1 MRLVLTLVLLVVP
14 LLEVLV
20 LIQAGEVFG
29 GWQVVAALVA
39 VSLLGAYVIRREGL
53 ATWRALRD
61 SLGSGQVP
69 SRELADTALV
79 LVGGTLLLT
88 PGFLSDAV
96 GLLLILPLTR
106 PVARRLVFWLL
117 AGRFPL
123 LAMMGGVAPR
133 TQAGGSRTAGSRR
146 LGGMRSARPRPG
158 AQGGWA
164 PGKGSPGSWAPGK
177 GSPGRGAPGSGAG
190 SKVVP
195 GEVVDDEPGEGPRS
209 S

>member
-123 LAMMGGVAPR
+123 LAMMGGVTPG

-146 LGGMRSARPRPG
+146 LGGTRSARPRPG
-158 AQGGWA
+158 AQDGWTRGNGA
-164 PGKGSPGSWAPGK
+164 RGKGAPASPA
-177 GSPGRGAPGSGAG
+177 RG
-190 SKVVP
+190 KVVP
-195 GEVVDDEPGEGPRS
+195 GEVVDDEPDEGPRS